1 MARSRPKV
9 VENDSTLAFL
19 FLFLYTFFVLVRPHE
34 MFQASNEWILIRVF
48 AIASFAL
55 VLATQRPLKMY
66 PQHWM
71 LLSLIPLIIVSGF
84 LNGWGTLGI
93 EQSQKLFI
101 SSIIPL
107 FLFTVLITTIK
118 RQHALMTICIVAA
131 LVMVANGHYQQTHIF
146 GWTPETVAVYACGD
160 CTELRITYLGFFSD
174 PNDLGMFLVMNIP
187 FVLYFYTKGN
197 FTKKLIML
205 TILAALLYGV
215 YITGSRGTMLGA
227 GALVGV
233 YFLVTNAGP
242 KLIVSCLL
250 LAPIAAVVFM
260 SLQGDVDESATG
272 RLEAWYFGLQMLMY
286 NPIFG
291 IGRGNFVEMHGLTA
305 HNSYVLVA
313 AELGVPG
320 YSLWCGAVIFTVLS
334 SYLFIKAAKTI
345 SPDELTTEQKD
356 ELLLNKT
363 LFYSMVGFMITAFF
377 LSRSYTL
384 LLFIFIGMSIAS
396 NVRVIKLLPDFVIH
410 TDKKLILKSIKYGWI
425 ILILVY
431 IALKL
436 GLR

>member
-1 MARSRPKV
+1 MAHSRPKV
-9 VENDSTLAFL
+9 AENDSTFAFF

-34 MFQASNEWILIRVF
+34 MFQASNEWIVIKIF
-48 AIASFAL
+48 AIISFVT
-55 VLATQRPLKMY
+55 VLATQRPLKLY

-71 LLSLIPLIIVSGF
+71 LLGLIPLIIVSAF

-107 FLFTVLITTIK
+107 FLFTVLITTMK
-118 RQHALMTICIVAA
+118 RQHALMAVCILAA
-131 LVMVANGHYQQTHIF
+131 LVMVANGHYQQTHIL
-146 GWTPETVAVYACGD
+146 GWTSATAAVYACGD
-160 CTELRITYLGFFSD
+160 CTELRISYLGFFSD

-187 FVLYFYTKGN
+187 FTLYFYAKGN

-233 YFLVTNAGP
+233 YFLVANAGP
-242 KLIVSCLL
+242 KLFVSCLL

-260 SLQGDVDESATG
+260 SLQGDVDESAMG
-272 RLEAWYFGLQMLMY
+272 RLEAWYFGLQMLMS

-345 SPDELTTEQKD
+345 SPDELTTQQKD

-410 TDKKLILKSIKYGWI
+410 TDKRLILKSIKYGWA